1 MKTGKFYLAAALV
14 LLFAGN
20 IYSQNGWGPGS
31 SYNRMY
37 DTKTVE
43 TISGSVISIDQIL
56 PDKNM
61 SVGIHLLLNT
71 VNGNVSIHLGPAWYI
86 ENQDIQIIKGDNVSV
101 TGSKVTYNGD
111 QVIIAKEVIK
121 GDQLLKLRDENGY
134 PLWSGWRN
142 K

>member
-1 MKTGKFYLAAALV
+1 MKRGKFYLAAALV

-43 TISGSVISIDQIL
+43 TISGSVMSIDQIL

-61 SVGIHLLLNT
+61 SVGIHLLLIT

-111 QVIIAKEVIK
+111 QIIIAKEVIK

>member
-14 LLFAGN
+14 LIFAGN